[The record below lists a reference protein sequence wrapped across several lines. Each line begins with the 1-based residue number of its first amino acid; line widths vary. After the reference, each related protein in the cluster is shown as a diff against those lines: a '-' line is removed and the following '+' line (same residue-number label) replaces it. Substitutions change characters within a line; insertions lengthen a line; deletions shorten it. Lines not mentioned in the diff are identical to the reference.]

1 LRSPEAPILTT
12 ERLTLS
18 EITAED
24 APFILE
30 LLMSRGFREN
40 IGDRGVRD
48 LESAGGYIER
58 TQAGYAANGF
68 GLWRCDV
75 TATGEAAGLCG
86 LVKRDGLEHPDVGY
100 AFLERFWGSGLAS
113 EAAAASLAYG
123 RETLAIPTIVAIT
136 TAANLGSIAVLKKI
150 GLRDAGLI
158 RLPGYDHDSAYFTT
172 DPA

>member
-1 LRSPEAPILTT
+1 VILET
-12 ERLTLS
+12 ERLVLNELTP
-18 EITAED
+18 ED

-58 TQAGYAANGF
+58 ARAGYAANGF

-75 TATGEAAGLCG
+75 KATGEAAGLAG
-86 LVKRDGLEHPDVGY
+86 LVQRDGLEHPDVGY
-100 AFLERFWGSGLAS
+100 AFLERFWGRGYAS

-123 RETLAIPTIVAIT
+123 RETLGLRVIVAIT
-136 TAANLGSIAVLKKI
+136 THANLGSIAVLKKI
-150 GLRDAGLI
+150 GLRDAGTI
-158 RLPGYDHDSAYFTT
+158 RLPGYKHDSAYFTT
-172 DPA
+172 EPG